1 MQVLDKYIAEIS
13 TLCVKHKVKQLYV
26 FGSALN
32 NNLTEV
38 SDVDLIVNF
47 KEIDLHDYADNYY
60 QLKYSLEELLKYP
73 VDLLEQQA
81 IKNPYFLKQVKSQ
94 QQLIYGW
101 YFNVNSWFI
110 DSHVLYLFP
119 SVKAFWN

>member
-1 MQVLDKYIAEIS
+1 MQVLDKYIGEIS

-32 NNLTEV
+32 NNLTET

-47 KEIDLHDYADNYY
+47 NEIDLNDYADNYY
-60 QLKYSLEELLKYP
+60 QLKSSLEELLKYP

-94 QQLIYGW
+94 QQLIYG
-101 YFNVNSWFI
+101 
-110 DSHVLYLFP
+110 
-119 SVKAFWN
+119 

>member
-1 MQVLDKYIAEIS
+1 MQVLDKYIDEIS

-32 NNLTEV
+32 NNLAET

-47 KEIDLHDYADNYY
+47 NEIDLNDYADNYY
-60 QLKYSLEELLKYP
+60 HLKSSLEELLKYP

-94 QQLIYGW
+94 QQLMYG
-101 YFNVNSWFI
+101 
-110 DSHVLYLFP
+110 
-119 SVKAFWN
+119 

>member
-32 NNLTEV
+32 NRLTEA
-38 SDVDLIVNF
+38 SDVDLVVNF
-47 KEIDLHDYADNYY
+47 NEIDLHEYAENYY
-60 QLKYSLEELLKYP
+60 QLKCSLQELLKYP

-94 QQLIYGW
+94 QQLIYG
-101 YFNVNSWFI
+101 
-110 DSHVLYLFP
+110 
-119 SVKAFWN
+119 

>member
-1 MQVLDKYIAEIS
+1 MQVLDKYIGEIS

-32 NNLTEV
+32 NNLTET

-47 KEIDLHDYADNYY
+47 NEIDLNDYADNYY
-60 QLKYSLEELLKYP
+60 QLKSSLEELLKYP

-81 IKNPYFLKQVKSQ
+81 IKNPYFLRQVKSQ
-94 QQLIYGW
+94 QQLIYG
-101 YFNVNSWFI
+101 
-110 DSHVLYLFP
+110 
-119 SVKAFWN
+119 

>member
-1 MQVLDKYIAEIS
+1 MQVLDKFIGEIS

-32 NNLTEV
+32 NNLTET

-47 KEIDLHDYADNYY
+47 NKIDLNDYADNYY
-60 QLKYSLEELLKYP
+60 QLKSSLEELLKYP

-94 QQLIYGW
+94 QQLIYG
-101 YFNVNSWFI
+101 
-110 DSHVLYLFP
+110 
-119 SVKAFWN
+119 

>member
-32 NNLTEV
+32 NSLTEA
-38 SDVDLIVNF
+38 SDVDLLVHFN
-47 KEIDLHDYADNYY
+47 EMDLYDYADNYY

-94 QQLIYGW
+94 QQLIYG
-101 YFNVNSWFI
+101 
-110 DSHVLYLFP
+110 
-119 SVKAFWN
+119 